1 MKLSA
6 PKQVTWW
13 VALIVGVV
21 GILANFVTIP
31 FLSDYA
37 FWLVVIGFVLLVL
50 ATYLKDL

>member
-6 PKQVTWW
+6 PRKVTWW
-13 VALIVGVV
+13 VALIIGVV

-31 FLSDYA
+31 FLSGYA

>member
-6 PKQVTWW
+6 PKKVTWW

-31 FLSDYA
+31 FLSGYA
-37 FWLVVIGFVLLVL
+37 FWLVAIGFVLLVL
-50 ATYLKDL
+50 ATYLKDF